1 MRIKLKSTGVLWSVG
16 GLGENMKFNSTR
28 GKVKGCSFEEAIF
41 SPGYQ
46 ADGGLL
52 LPDTIPK
59 ISKGTLQS
67 WANFSFPDICKEVLS
82 LFIEEDDIPRKDL
95 NELIDKAFARI
106 ELPETVKMK
115 TLTDGLH
122 ILEMFHGKTL
132 AFKDLSTFVLGQ
144 LMSYFLRKRTKHI
157 TLLVGTSGDTGS
169 SSIEA
174 VRGVEGLDIVVVFP
188 KGRISDIQERSMTTV
203 NEKNVHVFGADGN
216 SDDIDEPI
224 RALSLDQEFRHRHN
238 LGSMNSINIA
248 RVLCQAVSFFYS
260 YLRMCPG
267 CDGVIEVIAP
277 TGAGGN
283 VTGGVIA
290 SRMGLPV
297 KIVCAVN
304 ENDIIHRTLS
314 TGDFS
319 KRETVKQTLSPAI
332 DIQNPYNLERIFW
345 LFSNDDCELIGH
357 LFSQLESSGAVNI
370 PEDLLQRSSKVVSSF
385 GCDDAAVKATM
396 QRCWK
401 ENKYLLCPH
410 TAVGVACYYQK
421 LTKME
426 GGNVTRRRDVGASPP
441 MLYLGRDYLH
451 RRRRR
456 WHCMGVICGTGLCL

>member
-1 MRIKLKSTGVLWSVG
+1 
-16 GLGENMKFNSTR
+16 
-28 GKVKGCSFEEAIF
+28 
-41 SPGYQ
+41 
-46 ADGGLL
+46 
-52 LPDTIPK
+52 
-59 ISKGTLQS
+59 
-67 WANFSFPDICKEVLS
+67 
-82 LFIEEDDIPRKDL
+82 
-95 NELIDKAFARI
+95 
-106 ELPETVKMK
+106 
-115 TLTDGLH
+115 
-122 ILEMFHGKTL
+122 
-132 AFKDLSTFVLGQ
+132 
-144 LMSYFLRKRTKHI
+144 
-157 TLLVGTSGDTGS
+157 
-169 SSIEA
+169 
-174 VRGVEGLDIVVVFP
+174 
-188 KGRISDIQERSMTTV
+188 
-203 NEKNVHVFGADGN
+203 
-216 SDDIDEPI
+216 
-224 RALSLDQEFRHRHN
+224 
-238 LGSMNSINIA
+238 
-248 RVLCQAVSFFYS
+248 
-260 YLRMCPG
+260 MCPG
-267 CDGVIEVIAP
+267 LRWCRRSNRTHGCR
-277 TGAGGN
+277 GN